1 MNTRT
6 PHQTPPDPQGSSQHA
21 ADARGADG
29 ERSTHSE
36 RSTDGERGTH
46 GIRQG
51 QLPPTAGTAPQDPPP
66 DPSAHPH
73 PHPHPTLGKDDPST
87 APSTADDPLFGDVRI
102 ALDADRGVL
111 TVTGDEIPTVSLV
124 RAEGTDV
131 DETVPL
137 GTRSAAALTLT
148 VDGERARLAPARGR
162 FLRRSYRVDVECA
175 GGRYRLTPD
184 SMEESTLFKDGIT
197 IGELSSTGDG
207 RVSANWPEDRPAG
220 SEVLPR
226 DAAVGYAL
234 AAAFGT
240 GGQPFWVTAV
250 AFVGELLP

>member
-1 MNTRT
+1 M
-6 PHQTPPDPQGSSQHA
+6 PPDP
-21 ADARGADG
+21 
-29 ERSTHSE
+29 
-36 RSTDGERGTH
+36 
-46 GIRQG
+46 
-51 QLPPTAGTAPQDPPP
+51 PPE
-66 DPSAHPH
+66 PSAP
-73 PHPHPTLGKDDPST
+73 PRPLPALRKDDPST
-87 APSTADDPLFGDVRI
+87 APATAVDLLFGDVHV

-111 TVTGDEIPTVSLV
+111 TVTGDEVPTVSLV

-131 DETVPL
+131 DEAVPL

-148 VDGERARLAPARGR
+148 VDGETARLAPARGR

-175 GGRYRLTPD
+175 GVRYRLTPD
-184 SMEESTLFKDGIT
+184 SMEESTLFKDGIA

-207 RVSANWPEDRPAG
+207 RVSATWPEDRPAG